1 MNSTVQRRPV
11 FFGTIYLQL
20 IPIHMV
26 KNSHGVSS
34 KNNPN
39 KTRKTA
45 KRRAAK
51 RVMLA
56 AKKKK

>member
-1 MNSTVQRRPV
+1 
-11 FFGTIYLQL
+11 
-20 IPIHMV
+20 MV
-26 KNSHGVSS
+26 KNGHGVSS

-39 KTRKTA
+39 RTRKTA

-56 AKKKK
+56 AKVGKKDN